1 MNLLLFHNW
10 FHSVIKE
17 VSQANVELFIL
28 NLLTE
33 IFLNELMVQHE
44 IRCEFLGNYKMKV
57 SRKFELTSPFNMV
70 EGPLCQHWGEMVHH
84 AIYT

>member
-1 MNLLLFHNW
+1 MNLLLVYNW

-33 IFLNELMVQHE
+33 IFLNELKVHSTKFFVSSWATTQWRFHE
-44 IRCEFLGNYKMKV
+44 SL
-57 SRKFELTSPFNMV
+57 S
-70 EGPLCQHWGEMVHH
+70 
-84 AIYT
+84 